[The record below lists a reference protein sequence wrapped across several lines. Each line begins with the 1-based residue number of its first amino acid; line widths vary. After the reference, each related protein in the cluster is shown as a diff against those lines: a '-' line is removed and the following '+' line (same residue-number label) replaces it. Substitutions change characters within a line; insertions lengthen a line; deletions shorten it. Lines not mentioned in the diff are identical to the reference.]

1 MKNKQSVLT
10 VFLAIALTLA
20 GVQLALAYDAKYKY
34 TIPTMETQADADK
47 IVAFVKT
54 LPGIMEVD
62 VYLDKKEV
70 IIFFDDEELD
80 DEKMQFRIPMKKE
93 VGYPVTEYDILYE
106 DPEKRN

>member
-1 MKNKQSVLT
+1 ML
-10 VFLAIALTLA
+10 
-20 GVQLALAYDAKYKY
+20 
-34 TIPTMETQADADK
+34 
-47 IVAFVKT
+47 
-54 LPGIMEVD
+54 
-62 VYLDKKEV
+62 KKEV